1 MSGGRGEAESIV
13 RMTEDVPRID
23 AFAEGSH
30 LAQAAAESAAQ
41 ELPAKPLLT
50 IESGRRWA
58 GLDLPD
64 LWAHRDLFYFL
75 LLRDVKVRYKQ
86 TALGVAWAVLQ
97 PLLTMVVFTAIFGR
111 LAGVPS
117 DGQPYPIFVFAGL
130 LPWNFFNQA
139 VTNSSNSL
147 VGNAGLITKVY
158 FPRLVIPVAAVGAG
172 LVDFAIAAVILFG
185 MALYYGVTFSAS
197 VLMLIPLALL
207 TTLFATAVGMWMS
220 ALNVKYRDV
229 RYALPFA
236 LQIWMYVTPIIY
248 PVTFIPV
255 RWRWLIGL
263 NPLSGII
270 QGFRSAIFGRPF
282 DWLAI
287 GVSTA
292 ITLGVL
298 MCAVVEFRRM
308 EREFADII

>member
-1 MSGGRGEAESIV
+1 VSGLRREMGRIV
-13 RMTEDVPRID
+13 GVGNQVRPAREDSSAR
-23 AFAEGSH
+23 G
-30 LAQAAAESAAQ
+30 LAAAAAAE
-41 ELPAKPLLT
+41 LPFKPVLT
-50 IESGRRWA
+50 IESARRWA
-58 GLDLPD
+58 GFGLRD

-75 LLRDVKVRYKQ
+75 VLRDVKIRYKQ

-117 DGQPYPIFVFAGL
+117 DGEPYPIFVFAGL

-158 FPRLVIPVAAVGAG
+158 FPRLVIPTAAVGAG
-172 LVDFAIAAVILFG
+172 LVDFAIASVILFV
-185 MALYYGVTFSAS
+185 MTFHYGVSLSART
-197 VLMLIPLALL
+197 LMMIPLAIL
-207 TTLFATAVGMWMS
+207 TTLFATGVGLWMS

-229 RYALPFA
+229 RYALPFV

-248 PVTFIPV
+248 PVTFIPP
-255 RWRWLIGL
+255 RWRWLIAL

-270 QGFRSAIFGRPF
+270 QGFRSAIFGRSF
-282 DWLAI
+282 DWDAI
-287 GVSTA
+287 VVSLVV
-292 ITLGVL
+292 TL
-298 MCAVVEFRRM
+298 VVVIGAAFAFRRM